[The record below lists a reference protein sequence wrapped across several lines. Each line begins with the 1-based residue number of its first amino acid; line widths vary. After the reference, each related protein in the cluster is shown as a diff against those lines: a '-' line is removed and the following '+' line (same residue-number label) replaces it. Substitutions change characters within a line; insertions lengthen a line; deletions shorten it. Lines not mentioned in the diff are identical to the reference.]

1 MARGGLV
8 INAGSFNSG
17 LDRSIVRFEKKWM
30 KRNQILVN
38 AAMKKLI
45 ARTPVHTG
53 QTVRNYIASNGN
65 PASGGVIAGEAP
77 VERTNS
83 KSLGTERLRGGA
95 EAQAMATLASVDFSD
110 PFDTFFITN
119 RSPAVGGLEIG
130 ALPKEP
136 FTPRSP
142 AGMFG
147 ITLQDIAA
155 LADQGLF

>member
-1 MARGGLV
+1 MPRGSTV
-8 INAGSFNSG
+8 INAVGFNSS
-17 LDRSIVRFEKKWM
+17 LDRTITRLEKKWM
-30 KRNQILVN
+30 KRNQTLVN
-38 AAMKKLI
+38 TAMKKLI

-95 EAQAMATLASVDFSD
+95 EAQALATLATVDFSD
-110 PFDTFFITN
+110 PYDTFFITN

-147 ITLQDIAA
+147 ITLQDISAI
-155 LADQGLF
+155 ADRGIF